1 MGIHRKNEYVKY
13 IKIHPEY
20 TLNMYSGGRGKNTE
34 DSEIRRNTLEI
45 QSYGEILK
53 KYVERY
59 IFSYC
64 KGIQGA
70 AMDDDGTSA
79 MAPVEMHGDDDD
91 DGGGGGDSDDDAE
104 TAMAMA
110 MAIMAMAVR
119 L

>member
-20 TLNMYSGGRGKNTE
+20 TLNMYSGGRGKILKTAKYG
-34 DSEIRRNTLEI
+34 EIHWK
-45 QSYGEILK
+45 YGEILK

>member
-1 MGIHRKNEYVKY
+1 LKY
-13 IKIHPEY
+13 IRIHPEY
-20 TLNMYSGGRGKNTE
+20 TLNMYSGGRGKNTYPE
-34 DSEIRRNTLEI
+34 DSEIHW
-45 QSYGEILK
+45 

-64 KGIQGA
+64 KGIPQGA

>member
-1 MGIHRKNEYVKY
+1 MGIHRKNEYLKY
-13 IKIHPEY
+13 IRIHPEY
-20 TLNMYSGGRGKNTE
+20 TLNMYSGGRKKNTE
-34 DSEIRRNTLEI
+34 DSEKRRNTLEI
-45 QSYGEILK
+45 RK